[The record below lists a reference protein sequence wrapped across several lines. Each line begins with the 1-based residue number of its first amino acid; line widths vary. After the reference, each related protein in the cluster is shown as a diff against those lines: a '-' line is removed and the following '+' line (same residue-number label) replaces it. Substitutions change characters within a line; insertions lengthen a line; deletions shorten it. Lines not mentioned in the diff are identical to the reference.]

1 MVSQYNYYFFLK
13 FSVSESPFCANFD
26 ISFSLFCRKSV
37 QSWMRRFWAKNV
49 EETTYGAYDGPSFL
63 RWSVGGS
70 VEKLLKE
77 DGEVW
82 PSVGLR
88 SLWRSVVA
96 MTVRPAG
103 TSWSSE
109 KWSQYPDSKSWSVL
123 EWRPSTD
130 RCAYDGP
137 SHLPS
142 RGMKKAAEEIAPSM
156 GRRSPRRSI
165 VTTTVRRPS
174 RFLVDFQLL
183 QSLFN

>member
-1 MVSQYNYYFFLK
+1 
-13 FSVSESPFCANFD
+13 
-26 ISFSLFCRKSV
+26 
-37 QSWMRRFWAKNV
+37 MRRFWAKNA
-49 EETTYGAYDGPSFL
+49 EETTYRAYDGPSCL
-63 RWSVGGS
+63 WRSIRGS
-70 VEKLLKE
+70 IEKLLKE

-88 SLWRSVVA
+88 SLSRSVMA

-103 TSWSSE
+103 SSWRSE
-109 KWSQYPDSKSWSVL
+109 KWSQYPDSKSWSIL
-123 EWRPSTD
+123 KRRPSTD
-130 RCAYDGP
+130 RCAYDGL

-174 RFLVDFQLL
+174 RVLADFQQLE
-183 QSLFN
+183 SFFN